1 MKIALLTTLFKRPE
15 LAACVLYHGIEIRA
29 WCESADH
36 DLTIVLVA
44 VGSEGEESRKLAEEH
59 GWDYVEHENQPL
71 GAKLNAGFARCRALG
86 VDAVVAHGS
95 DDFADP
101 ALIVEWARHIEDGA
115 SICGLIDMFKVHGRT
130 LVALRW
136 PGYRG
141 ARKGEAIGPWRA
153 ISRRILDAIDWAPY
167 DPTLSKNLDNSMTKK
182 LNAKCPG
189 WKDTAHV
196 VTMAEAG
203 ASAFDVSV
211 PDRITPWE
219 LISWQALPA
228 EWPTLASDWLDDN
241 GRAAIEKAGGAMV
254 TGPVLFA
261 PCEAPRLSAAII
273 VRDMVDTFPATLRS
287 LAGIVDEVCVIVDA
301 ASVPETVQIA
311 RAAGCKVVIQPWK
324 GYGEQRT
331 DSLRMCRAPWVLV
344 IDADEE
350 IAGGEDIRGQLEQTP
365 DSIDGLAVRMEI
377 GAYQSGEVQTS
388 WSIRVVRRDRA
399 WYEFAEHNELRG
411 VRAAG
416 RCGLVVRTTYAGR
429 SEQSVYEKLDRLM
442 ALAAENPTEQHHAFH
457 VAKTLRALG
466 SFQAAA
472 QWAAQCIAIDE
483 TTLYAGAAYYELAY
497 ASGAGGDLE
506 TQDDVLHRATKIH
519 PDHADLWALWV
530 STTLLR
536 ACKAATEPGR
546 FAGLAMTFGLTE
558 AMRAPEVGEMLRLP
572 VRVEMGRREPTGGTM
587 PPCQD
592 PNPSTN

>member
-1 MKIALLTTLFKRPE
+1 MKIALLTTIWKRHE
-15 LAACVLYHGIEIRA
+15 LAACVLDHGREMQA
-29 WCESADH
+29 WCETADH

-44 VGSEGEESRKLAEEH
+44 VGSEGEESRALAEAH
-59 GWDYVEHENQPL
+59 GWDYVEAPNDPL
-71 GAKLNAGFARCRALG
+71 GAKLNAGFARCRELG

-101 ALIVEWARHIEDGA
+101 ALIVEWARYLEDGA
-115 SICGLIDMFKVHGRT
+115 SICGLIDMFKIHGRT

-153 ISRRILDAIDWAPY
+153 VSSRILDAIHWAPY
-167 DPTLSKNLDNSMTKK
+167 DPNLSKNLDSSMTKR
-182 LNAKCPG
+182 LNAKYPG

-228 EWPTLASDWLDDN
+228 EWPALASDWISHEA
-241 GRAAIEKAGGAMV
+241 RARIEKAGGAVV
-254 TGPVLFA
+254 TGPLLFA

-287 LAGIVDEVCVIVDA
+287 LAGLVDEVCVIVDA
-301 ASVPETVQIA
+301 ASRPETVAIA
-311 RAAGCKVVIQPWK
+311 RAAGCNVVIQPWK
-324 GYGEQRT
+324 GYGAQRT

-350 IAGGEDIRGQLEQTP
+350 IAGGEDIRGDLANVP
-365 DSIDGLAVRMEI
+365 DGVDGLAVRMEI
-377 GAYQSGEVQTS
+377 GAYQSGQVQTS

-416 RCGLVVRTTYAGR
+416 RCGLTLRTTYEGR
-429 SEQSVYEKLDRLM
+429 SETSLYEKLDRLM
-442 ALAAENPTEQHHAFH
+442 ALAFANPTEQHHAYH

-466 SFQAAA
+466 SFEAVA
-472 QWAAQCIAIDE
+472 QWAARCIAIDE

-506 TQDDVLHRATKIH
+506 TQDAILMRATQLH
-519 PDHADLWALWV
+519 GDHADLWALWV
-530 STTLLR
+530 ATTLLR
-536 ACKAATEPGR
+536 ACKAATTPGR
-546 FAGLAMTFGLTE
+546 FAGLAMTFGTDE
-558 AMRAPEVGEMLRLP
+558 ALRAPAVGEMLRLP
-572 VRVEMGRREPTGGTM
+572 VRVEMTRNGDAPG
-587 PPCQD
+587 
-592 PNPSTN
+592 